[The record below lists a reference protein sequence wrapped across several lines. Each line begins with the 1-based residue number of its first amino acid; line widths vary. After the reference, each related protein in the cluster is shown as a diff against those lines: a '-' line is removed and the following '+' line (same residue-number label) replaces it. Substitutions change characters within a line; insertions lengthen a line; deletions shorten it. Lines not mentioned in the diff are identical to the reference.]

1 MKCITNI
8 NDEHADNADN
18 LDITTPMYNLFEY
31 SNNFSDISRSLWQF
45 KREEKNMI
53 NGSPA
58 NVTTADSSP
67 FKYISS
73 FLKESTAVNNNRV
86 FKDVKI
92 ASPLKYLSNF

>member
-45 KREEKNMI
+45 KREEKI
-53 NGSPA
+53 
-58 NVTTADSSP
+58 
-67 FKYISS
+67 
-73 FLKESTAVNNNRV
+73 
-86 FKDVKI
+86 
-92 ASPLKYLSNF
+92 